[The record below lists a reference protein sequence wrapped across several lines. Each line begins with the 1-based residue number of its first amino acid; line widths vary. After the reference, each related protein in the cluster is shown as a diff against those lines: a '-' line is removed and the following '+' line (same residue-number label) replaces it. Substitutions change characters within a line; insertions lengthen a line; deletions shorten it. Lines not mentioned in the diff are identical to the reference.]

1 MATYP
6 IPIRLT
12 AETHQAVSDLKA
24 KTNQTTSHIL
34 REAVDAGLPIVAAR
48 LIPTRRKPVLIDAI
62 TGRRAPRKRKEAA

>member
-12 AETHQAVSDLKA
+12 AETLQAVSDLKA

-48 LIPTRRKPVLIDAI
+48 LIPTRRTSAATDSAA
-62 TGRRAPRKRKEAA
+62 RRSTPRKRKEAA

>member
-48 LIPTRRKPVLIDAI
+48 LIPTRRTSAATDSAA
-62 TGRRAPRKRKEAA
+62 RRSTPRKRKEAA